1 MPDLTIKVVDL
12 DDCGCGC
19 GGGDP
24 HDAAVSE
31 ARLFEASIV
40 GAAEPPNGD
49 PICGTPVSLQVEYL
63 KRQLA
68 DHHVLDFS
76 VVSTD
81 LQGLDDIERNAAID
95 AVVAGE
101 PSPFVLVNGRVACA
115 GSIELPAI
123 LEALGSTH
131 LRARPTEH

>member
-31 ARLFEASIV
+31 ARLFEASV
-40 GAAEPPNGD
+40 LGAAEPPNGD
-49 PICGTPVSLQVEYL
+49 PICGTPVSLQVAHL

-68 DHHVLDFS
+68 DHLKFDFS
-76 VVSTD
+76 VVSAD
-81 LQGLDDIERNAAID
+81 LNGLDDSERTAAID

-101 PSPFVLVNGRVACA
+101 PSPFVLVDGRVVCA
-115 GSIELPAI
+115 GSIEVPAI

-131 LRARPTEH
+131 PWARPAEH